1 MSKVIVLNPL
11 RKYEK
16 KTVSGL
22 ALDTV
27 SGFISRLSG
36 VCNSAFRKFQLKVHQ
51 FCGQSLTACCYK
63 SLLDSAFA

>member
-11 RKYEK
+11 KKYEK

-27 SGFISRLSG
+27 SGFISRLPR
-36 VCNSAFRKFQLKVHQ
+36 VRNVAFR
-51 FCGQSLTACCYK
+51 
-63 SLLDSAFA
+63 

>member
-1 MSKVIVLNPL
+1 MSKVIVLNAL

-36 VCNSAFRKFQLKVHQ
+36 VCNSAFR
-51 FCGQSLTACCYK
+51 
-63 SLLDSAFA
+63 

>member
-27 SGFISRLSG
+27 SGFFSRMSR
-36 VCNSAFRKFQLKVHQ
+36 VRNAAFR
-51 FCGQSLTACCYK
+51 
-63 SLLDSAFA
+63 

>member
-36 VCNSAFRKFQLKVHQ
+36 VCNGRFYARDVKVV
-51 FCGQSLTACCYK
+51 
-63 SLLDSAFA
+63 